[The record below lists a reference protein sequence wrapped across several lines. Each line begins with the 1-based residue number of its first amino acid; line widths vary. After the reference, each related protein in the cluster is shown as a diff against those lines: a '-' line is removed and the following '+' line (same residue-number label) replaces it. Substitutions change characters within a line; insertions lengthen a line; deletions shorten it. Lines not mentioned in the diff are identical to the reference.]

1 MPMIWKNCKALQPE
15 LVEMRRDLHRIPEVG
30 TDLPETSAYIA
41 AKLDEY
47 GIPYTK
53 NQGDSGI
60 IATIRGGSEGRT
72 VGLRAD
78 IDALP
83 ITEETGVD
91 YASRHSGCMH
101 ACGHD
106 AHAAMLLGAAKVLQ
120 ENRQALRGTV
130 RLLFQTAE
138 EMGQGARIM
147 VKNGGAEG
155 LDAVFGTHIGCLLGK
170 DIPSGTFIITPG
182 PAMASFDRFVLRSS
196 GKGCHG
202 STPEKG
208 VDPVNIA
215 AHTVL
220 SLQAINAREF
230 NACVP
235 LVLTIGSIHGGSQYN
250 IIPDEVVIEGTLRTM
265 DQTVREKTA
274 QRIGEIAAATA
285 SAFGG
290 SAALEMHWGSPP
302 VVNDGD
308 MAAFAARCAAEVL
321 GADQVITQVP
331 HPNMGGEDFA
341 FYLEQVPGAFMFLS
355 SANAALHTDIPH
367 HNARFNVDE
376 SVLWEGAAVFAAIAQ
391 RFLNG

>member
-1 MPMIWKNCKALQPE
+1 
-15 LVEMRRDLHRIPEVG
+15 
-30 TDLPETSAYIA
+30 
-41 AKLDEY
+41 
-47 GIPYTK
+47 
-53 NQGDSGI
+53 
-60 IATIRGGSEGRT
+60 
-72 VGLRAD
+72 
-78 IDALP
+78 
-83 ITEETGVD
+83 
-91 YASRHSGCMH
+91 
-101 ACGHD
+101 
-106 AHAAMLLGAAKVLQ
+106 
-120 ENRQALRGTV
+120 
-130 RLLFQTAE
+130 
-138 EMGQGARIM
+138 
-147 VKNGGAEG
+147 
-155 LDAVFGTHIGCLLGK
+155 
-170 DIPSGTFIITPG
+170 
-182 PAMASFDRFVLRSS
+182 MASFDRFVLRIS

-250 IIPDEVVIEGTLRTM
+250 IIPDEVVIEGTLRTL
-265 DQTVREKTA
+265 DQTVREKAA

-308 MAAFAARCAAEVL
+308 MAAFAARCATEVL

-341 FYLEQVPGAFMFLS
+341 FYLEKVPGAFMFLS
-355 SANAALHTDIPH
+355 SADAALHTDIPH